1 LSQSRRL
8 HIFNEPATHR
18 FCGLAERPLCAWSSL
33 IAGGTGFSD
42 PQLQLSNACHRQK
55 IPYLCKSYPASSPS
69 DTSTTPPKRPAH
81 IKSSP
86 PNPEQGCWR
95 RGERA
100 LLSPGP
106 ASLPRI
112 SCVRPSPG
120 GFIKRC
126 RQRCVSPAAA
136 PSRSVG
142 DRLLAVMKRPISRF
156 YL

>member
-1 LSQSRRL
+1 MNQRPTGSVDLQSAHFVPGPRLLQEGPDSQ
-8 HIFNEPATHR
+8 IPN
-18 FCGLAERPLCAWSSL
+18 SSSQTPVT
-33 IAGGTGFSD
+33 A
-42 PQLQLSNACHRQK
+42 K